1 MPKIVLA
8 AASLDFDP
16 TEVAI
21 PWLLLKEAG
30 HDVFFATADGK
41 RAQPDEIMLTGV
53 GLDPWA
59 FVPGLARLRG
69 LGRILGADA
78 NARAAYARLEA
89 DERFTSPVKFADL
102 AAEDWAGLI
111 LPGGHRARGIRPYL
125 EDLALRRF
133 VAAMFDAEKPVGAIC
148 HGTVVACRAT
158 SAKTGKSV
166 LFGKKTTSLTWAQ
179 EKLATRIATVARF
192 WDPTYYR
199 TYMEEPEEPAGYRS
213 VQAEVTRALASSED
227 YQDVPKSDPD
237 FAIKTNGRHRD
248 TATDSK
254 PAFVVRDGSYV
265 SARWPG
271 DAHTFAKTFDAVLSG
286 GDGAVGAPKF

>member
-1 MPKIVLA
+1 MSKIVVA

-16 TEVAI
+16 TEVAV
-21 PWLLLKEAG
+21 PWLLLAEAG
-30 HDVFFATADGK
+30 HEVLFATADGK
-41 RAQPDEIMLTGV
+41 RPLPDEIMLTGE

-59 FVPGLARLRG
+59 FVPALARVRG
-69 LGRILGADA
+69 LGRILGANAD
-78 NARAAYARLEA
+78 ARAAYARLEA
-89 DERFTSPVKFADL
+89 DDRFHSPVKFADL
-102 AAEDWAGLI
+102 TASDWGGLI

-133 VAAMFDAEKPVGAIC
+133 VGAMFDAAKPVGAIC

-192 WDPTYYR
+192 WDPSYYR
-199 TYMEEPEEPAGYRS
+199 TYVEQPEEPAGYRS
-213 VQAEVTRALASSED
+213 VQAEVTRALASPDD

-248 TATDSK
+248 TATDSR
-254 PAFVVRDGSYV
+254 PAFVVRDGQYV

-271 DAHTFAKTFDAVLSG
+271 DAHTFAKVFDEVLRG
-286 GDGAVGAPKF
+286 